1 VHFSGTAVNQLG
13 RSESFGGRFV
23 LCGLLALTFLSLG
36 FNSTVLGQTT
46 LGLLGTDEDLKIFY
60 DRLEA
65 DISTDGG
72 GRSLVVLGNVLLEG
86 QGFSLRADA
95 VGVYVDG
102 VDPETGPIRPRVLAL
117 GGVLLDRAGQIF
129 QAESIFYEVD
139 ARRMV
144 LADARIRITSELLE
158 MLRTLPRDDPRRAR
172 RMAESWVGGV
182 ADLGTGESGIS
193 SMGIAARWLQVD
205 DFKGVEGTDIV
216 FTTDLFDDPEWAM
229 VADRGS
235 ALPREEVGQ
244 RVNETRP
251 GGYLLSVE
259 GARLELGG
267 LPVAY
272 FPSTNWD
279 SRWGRSFPLR
289 DLRISDSSRFGS
301 RIDTSWNGDF
311 LLPERFEDEI
321 DLTPR
326 IDSLS
331 RRGTGYGLDFEWG
344 RDPLR
349 WSANP
354 DGRLDLYGYGSFWQ
368 IRDEATEDSN
378 GAAVTDEDR
387 YRGRAFIQARL
398 TPSTW
403 VDAEWASASDAGF
416 VDEFFR
422 TEART
427 LKRPENFFSLRQEL
441 GESLAGSLR
450 FDGGYEDF
458 EDQIE
463 RSPELALRALDS
475 ELPAGLRVDAD
486 LVFADLEQVP
496 GAGSATAAAETKR
509 LDLRSEFS
517 RPVVASRWLNVIPK
531 AGVRWTQWTSP
542 NLDEEDR
549 RILSAGIEAATRFSR
564 VFDVSSEALAI
575 DGLRH
580 VVDVRG
586 DYSGLFDTSLDP
598 TSVPLA
604 LDSVDALGD
613 REVVTLS
620 MAHRLQTRQSRSDRE
635 RLYGL
640 GARTVAEMRVDA
652 LYYPESDRDNAGQ
665 EWGDLFS
672 ELVLH
677 AAGGWSVFGE
687 SRHDLGRGIN
697 RGKNFGLR
705 WLEMEQGL
713 FEVSWRN
720 RPEYQETL
728 LAGGRFVA
736 SPRWDLG
743 LFVEYD
749 LDGEEVLG
757 QWWELGRNFRTFRLG
772 FALDVDAG
780 LNDDTTFRVDI
791 GLREWLGALDGRGFR
806 GRRAGW

>member
-1 VHFSGTAVNQLG
+1 MNQLG

-144 LADARIRITSELLE
+144 LTDARIRITSELLE

-349 WSANP
+349 
-354 DGRLDLYGYGSFWQ
+354 
-368 IRDEATEDSN
+368 
-378 GAAVTDEDR
+378 
-387 YRGRAFIQARL
+387 
-398 TPSTW
+398 
-403 VDAEWASASDAGF
+403 
-416 VDEFFR
+416 
-422 TEART
+422 
-427 LKRPENFFSLRQEL
+427 
-441 GESLAGSLR
+441 
-450 FDGGYEDF
+450 
-458 EDQIE
+458 
-463 RSPELALRALDS
+463 
-475 ELPAGLRVDAD
+475 
-486 LVFADLEQVP
+486 
-496 GAGSATAAAETKR
+496 
-509 LDLRSEFS
+509 
-517 RPVVASRWLNVIPK
+517 
-531 AGVRWTQWTSP
+531 
-542 NLDEEDR
+542 
-549 RILSAGIEAATRFSR
+549 
-564 VFDVSSEALAI
+564 
-575 DGLRH
+575 
-580 VVDVRG
+580 
-586 DYSGLFDTSLDP
+586 
-598 TSVPLA
+598 
-604 LDSVDALGD
+604 
-613 REVVTLS
+613 
-620 MAHRLQTRQSRSDRE
+620 
-635 RLYGL
+635 
-640 GARTVAEMRVDA
+640 
-652 LYYPESDRDNAGQ
+652 
-665 EWGDLFS
+665 
-672 ELVLH
+672 
-677 AAGGWSVFGE
+677 
-687 SRHDLGRGIN
+687 
-697 RGKNFGLR
+697 
-705 WLEMEQGL
+705 
-713 FEVSWRN
+713 
-720 RPEYQETL
+720 
-728 LAGGRFVA
+728 
-736 SPRWDLG
+736 
-743 LFVEYD
+743 
-749 LDGEEVLG
+749 
-757 QWWELGRNFRTFRLG
+757 
-772 FALDVDAG
+772 
-780 LNDDTTFRVDI
+780 
-791 GLREWLGALDGRGFR
+791 
-806 GRRAGW
+806 